1 MPITST
7 EPTVTSA
14 IRPAVNPI
22 TPTPSTATADH
33 NSRPRPSQR
42 SNCAETTPAAVL
54 PAANAATCSP
64 ATE

>member
-22 TPTPSTATADH
+22 TPAPSTVTADH
-33 NSRPRPSQR
+33 NNRRRPSQR
-42 SNCAETTPAAVL
+42 SNRAETTPAAVL
-54 PAANAATCSP
+54 PAANAAMCSP
-64 ATE
+64 PTE